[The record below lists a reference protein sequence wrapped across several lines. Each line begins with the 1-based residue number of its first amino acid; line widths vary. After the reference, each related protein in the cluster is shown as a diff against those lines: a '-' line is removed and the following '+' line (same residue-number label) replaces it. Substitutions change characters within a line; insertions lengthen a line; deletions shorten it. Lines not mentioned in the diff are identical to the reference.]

1 MGAIASQITSLTIV
15 YSTVYSDADQRKHQS
30 SASLAFVWGIHRG
43 PVNSPHKWPVTRK
56 IFPFDDVIILWVGVE
71 LATGHCRNQRLL
83 RLVTHKCISR
93 PQWVNLLLPKVDTW
107 LRRYLPTL
115 APVRRQTTSRTNV
128 DWLPIGSLETNC
140 EIWIRWQTFSKMH
153 FKMASAK
160 CYPFCSGLIVL
171 ILTKQNK
178 SENRPFI
185 ATVQHW

>member
-1 MGAIASQITSLTIV
+1 MVPRIRLTISQDWFRSLRWRNNGRNSV
-15 YSTVYSDADQRKHQS
+15 SNHQPHHCLLNRLFRRRS
-30 SASLAFVWGIHRG
+30 KKTPKLRVTGLCVGDSPGTDEFPAQMAS
-43 PVNSPHKWPVTRK
+43 N
-56 IFPFDDVIILWVGVE
+56 E

-83 RLVTHKCISR
+83 RLVTHECISR

-153 FKMASAK
+153 LKMASAK
-160 CYPFCSGLIVL
+160 C
-171 ILTKQNK
+171 
-178 SENRPFI
+178 
-185 ATVQHW
+185 